1 MKKWTFQKGLFVILV
16 IIILLSTVDRYT
28 GRNFFDVFFCLFLFV
43 IGINIG
49 LNIDFEYIILFILS
63 YLISFIL
70 GIFIMGLFLY
80 SKWEEI
86 IAN

>member
-28 GRNFFDVFFCLFLFV
+28 GRNFFDVFFCLSLFV

-49 LNIDFEYIILFILS
+49 LNLEL
-63 YLISFIL
+63 
-70 GIFIMGLFLY
+70 
-80 SKWEEI
+80 E
-86 IAN
+86 

>member
-28 GRNFFDVFFCLFLFV
+28 GRIFFDVFFCLFLFV

-49 LNIDFEYIILFILS
+49 LNLEL
-63 YLISFIL
+63 
-70 GIFIMGLFLY
+70 
-80 SKWEEI
+80 E
-86 IAN
+86 